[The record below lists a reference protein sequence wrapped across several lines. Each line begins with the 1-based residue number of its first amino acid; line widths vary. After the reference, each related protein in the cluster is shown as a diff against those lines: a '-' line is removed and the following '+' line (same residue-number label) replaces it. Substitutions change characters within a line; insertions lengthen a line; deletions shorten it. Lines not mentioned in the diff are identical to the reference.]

1 MNTLPV
7 SVTNLLRHSWRDI
20 DYTYSL
26 LTPAE
31 RECISEGEF
40 NLIVDRIRRDDAIL
54 ARSVPITGP
63 IPLVEIPND

>member
-1 MNTLPV
+1 MNTLPI
-7 SVTNLLRHSWRDI
+7 SVVNLLRNSWQDI
-20 DYTYSL
+20 SYTYGL
-26 LTPAE
+26 LTSAE

-63 IPLVEIPND
+63 IPPVEFP

>member
-1 MNTLPV
+1 MNTLPI
-7 SVTNLLRHSWRDI
+7 SVVNLLRNSWQDI
-20 DYTYSL
+20 SYTYGL
-26 LTPAE
+26 LTSAE

-63 IPLVEIPND
+63 IPPVEPS

>member
-7 SVTNLLRHSWRDI
+7 SVINLLRHSWRDI

-31 RECISEGEF
+31 RECISENEF
-40 NLIVDRIRRDDAIL
+40 NRIVEQIRRADAIW

>member
-1 MNTLPV
+1 MNTLPI
-7 SVTNLLRHSWRDI
+7 SVINLLRHSWRDI
-20 DYTYSL
+20 DYTYNL

-40 NLIVDRIRRDDAIL
+40 SRIVERIRRDDAIL

-63 IPLVEIPND
+63 IPPVEFP

>member
-1 MNTLPV
+1 MNTLPI
-7 SVTNLLRHSWRDI
+7 SVVNLLRTSWQDI
-20 DYTYSL
+20 DYTYNL
-26 LTPAE
+26 LTTIE

-63 IPLVEIPND
+63 IPPVEIPND